1 MGDRKKVVCQYDE
14 QQIIPISTI
23 RFVKALHLE

>member
-1 MGDRKKVVCQYDE
+1 MGDKKVVRQCDE

-23 RFVKALHLE
+23 RSVKALHLE